1 MTSTHAETRA
11 DRYTAAMA
19 HGATQYADV
28 IAAQAEAGLPTVF
41 TQTGGMCA
49 AVEITLETGGYV
61 LVTDAEDTLSWDR
74 ADHPGW
80 GVGLY
85 PRDDDTHEGAYD
97 SGSLAYGTTPD
108 TDTPALLDL
117 VHDVLCSERWP
128 A

>member
-1 MTSTHAETRA
+1 MTSTNANTRA

-19 HGATQYADV
+19 HGAAQYADV
-28 IAAQAEAGLPTVF
+28 ITALADDGLPTVF

-49 AVEITLETGGYV
+49 ALEITLETGGHV
-61 LVTDAEDTLSWDR
+61 LVTDAEDTLAWNRDQH
-74 ADHPGW
+74 AGW

-85 PRDDDTHEGAYD
+85 PRDNDTHEETYD
-97 SGSLAYGTTPD
+97 SGSLAYGTISD
-108 TDTPALLDL
+108 SDTPALLRL